1 MSYDGPIDFSGGDS
15 SRHTTPGTSRRDL
28 SKLSPYL
35 NFDPGYLP
43 PTTPEFIF
51 LDESAR
57 TRGRM
62 ELAFSQVSNY
72 S

>member
-1 MSYDGPIDFSGGDS
+1 MDLEGPLNLSGGIQPPPRKDI
-15 SRHTTPGTSRRDL
+15 

-43 PTTPEFIF
+43 PERPEFIF

-62 ELAFSQVSNY
+62 ELAFSQV
-72 S
+72 